1 MPTGRP
7 CSWTQELEDEI
18 LLRLSHGEPLTKIC
32 QDQHIPA
39 ESTIYRWED
48 HVDGFSQRVTRARE
62 RSADHYSH
70 EIIEIGEEITLI
82 EVPSPDGGVTV
93 RVDPGAVQR
102 NKLRIDTRIKLMQML
117 KRKTYGEKSE
127 VALSGNDGGPLE
139 LVVKHIGSD
148 GE

>member
-1 MPTGRP
+1 MPAAKFN
-7 CSWTQELEDEI
+7 WTQKIEDEI
-18 LLRLSHGEPLTKIC
+18 LEGLMSGVPLTKIC
-32 QDQHIPA
+32 QRPHMPSIATVFRCEDRIPGLT
-39 ESTIYRWED
+39 EKIS
-48 HVDGFSQRVTRARE
+48 RARE
-62 RSADHYSH
+62 RSADHFSH
-70 EIIEIGEEITLI
+70 EILEIGDELTVI
-82 EVPSPDGGVTV
+82 EVPSPDGGVTL

-139 LVVKHIGSD
+139 LIVKHIGSD